1 MNQEEGNRLAQ
12 LAAIEENE
20 RSAEIYE
27 IFSSMTK
34 EELDLATYCG
44 PIEQDYM
51 VLSKNYETMLARL
64 AAGTSKVGQA
74 ANYEGWRFDH
84 GDRDLI
90 IAEEKIRTAQKLLL
104 GAEAILRAKLR
115 HQMYGGSSKGN

>member
-1 MNQEEGNRLAQ
+1 MDQEEGNRLAQ
-12 LAAIEENE
+12 LAAIEAND
-20 RSAEIYE
+20 RAAEIYD

-44 PIEQDYM
+44 PLEQDYM
-51 VLSKNYETMLARL
+51 VLSKNFETMLARL
-64 AAGTSKVGQA
+64 ASGTSKVGQA
-74 ANYEGWRFDH
+74 ANYQGWRFDH

-90 IAEEKIRTAQKLLL
+90 IAEEKIKTAQKLLL

-115 HQMYGGSSKGN
+115 HQLYGGPHTTN